1 MPYEPEGPGWKQG
14 ETSAQA
20 AADMAPK
27 AATLRQMALE
37 ALREADEPLTADEV
51 AARLRMDRLSI
62 RPRLTELKNLGRV
75 VDSGQ
80 RGTTLAGKSAVKWKI
95 AA

>member
-14 ETSAQA
+14 DTSAQA
-20 AADMAPK
+20 ATDMAPK
-27 AATLRQMALE
+27 AATLRQMALA
-37 ALREADEPLTADEV
+37 ALREAGEPLTADEV
-51 AARLRMDRLSI
+51 ATRLCMDRLSI
-62 RPRLTELKNLGRV
+62 RPRITELKNAGRV

-80 RGTTLAGKSAVKWKI
+80 RGTTRAGKTAVKWR

>member
-14 ETSAQA
+14 DTSAQA
-20 AADMAPK
+20 AAEMAPK
-27 AATLRQMALE
+27 AATLRQMALD

-62 RPRLTELKNLGRV
+62 RPRITELRNAGRV

-80 RGTTLAGKSAVKWKI
+80 RGTTRAGKTAVKWI